1 MAQSIPVGLGTDTG
15 CPYITHYDMWREL
28 YYFHKYCS
36 VSNAFALYTA
46 TQLNAQIAGLGET
59 TGTICAGK
67 CADFIVTQQNP
78 LEDLKALRQLD
89 MVVSRG
95 QIFNQPVVDKV
106 PEIDALLDNYL

>member
-1 MAQSIPVGLGTDTG
+1 MKT
-15 CPYITHYDMWREL
+15 
-28 YYFHKYCS
+28 
-36 VSNAFALYTA
+36 
-46 TQLNAQIAGLGET
+46 
-59 TGTICAGK
+59 
-67 CADFIVTQQNP
+67 